1 MLVYVKINTAPREVF
16 IRLTPNR
23 LTVKE
28 AANLM
33 GVSEQFLRIGLQQ
46 SKFPFGTA
54 VKTSSRWTYYINT
67 TQFLRY
73 IGAEIDRIAE

>member
-1 MLVYVKINTAPREVF
+1 MKRKLS
-16 IRLTPNR
+16 
-23 LTVKE
+23 VKE
-28 AANLM
+28 AARFM

-46 SKFPFGTA
+46 GKFTFGTA

-67 TQFLRY
+67 TKFLRY

>member
-1 MLVYVKINTAPREVF
+1 MLLCAKINMPRGRC
-16 IRLTPNR
+16 IKLKRKLS
-23 LTVKE
+23 VKE
-28 AANLM
+28 AARFM

-46 SKFPFGTA
+46 GKFTFGTA

-67 TQFLRY
+67 TKFLRY